1 MARTRQDSPRRG
13 FTLIEVL
20 AALIIFG
27 SIVTVLLMGTS
38 LLSQATV
45 ISEHHARAEHLAR
58 TCADTLSGRG
68 YMALSPGTSTDTIGM
83 GSHALL
89 LTSTVSDEGPRLR
102 VVTVSLRALEGDRAY
117 GVATGHA
124 VRPW

>member
-1 MARTRQDSPRRG
+1 MARSRQNSARKG
-13 FTLIEVL
+13 FTLIEVM
-20 AALIIFG
+20 AALIVFG
-27 SIVTVLLMGTS
+27 LIVTS
-38 LLSQATV
+38 LLKGISLLSEATV

-68 YMALSPGTSTDTIGM
+68 YVALSPGTSTDTISM

-117 GVATGHA
+117 GVATGYA

>member
-1 MARTRQDSPRRG
+1 MARTRRDSARPG
-13 FTLIEVL
+13 FTLIEVM
-20 AALIIFG
+20 AALIVFG
-27 SIVTVLLMGTS
+27 SIVTFLLKGIS
-38 LLSQATV
+38 LLSEATV
-45 ISEHHARAEHLAR
+45 ISERHARAEHLAR

-68 YMALSPGTSTDTIGM
+68 YAGLSPGTSTDTVSM

-89 LTSTVSDEGPRLR
+89 LTSTVSDEGSRLR

-117 GVATGHA
+117 GVATGYA

>member
-1 MARTRQDSPRRG
+1 MTRTRRDSARRG
-13 FTLIEVL
+13 FTLIEVM

-27 SIVTVLLMGTS
+27 SIVTLLLRGTS
-38 LLSQATV
+38 ALSQATV
-45 ISEHHARAEHLAR
+45 ISEHHARAAHLAR
-58 TCADTLSGRG
+58 TTADTLSGRG
-68 YMALSPGTSTDTIGM
+68 YMALSPGTSMDTIAM

-102 VVTVSLRALEGDRAY
+102 VVTVSLRALEGERAY
-117 GVATGHA
+117 GVATGYA

>member
-1 MARTRQDSPRRG
+1 MTRTRRDSARRG
-13 FTLIEVL
+13 FTLIEVM
-20 AALIIFG
+20 AALIFFG
-27 SIVTVLLMGTS
+27 LLVPSLLKGVS
-38 LLSQATV
+38 LLSEATV
-45 ISEHHARAEHLAR
+45 MSEHHARAEHLTR

-68 YMALSPGTSTDTIGM
+68 YVALSPGTSTDTVSM
-83 GSHALL
+83 GPHALL

-117 GVATGHA
+117 GVATGYA

>member
-1 MARTRQDSPRRG
+1 MTRTRRDSARRG
-13 FTLIEVL
+13 FTLIEVM

-27 SIVTVLLMGTS
+27 SIVTLLLRGTS
-38 LLSQATV
+38 ALSQATV
-45 ISEHHARAEHLAR
+45 ISERHARAEHMAR

-68 YMALSPGTSTDTIGM
+68 YMALSPGTSMDTIAM
-83 GSHALL
+83 GSDALL

-102 VVTVSLRALEGDRAY
+102 VVTVSLSALEGDRAY
-117 GVATGHA
+117 GVATGYA

>member
-1 MARTRQDSPRRG
+1 MTRTRRNSARRG
-13 FTLIEVL
+13 FTLIEVM

-27 SIVTVLLMGTS
+27 SIVTLLLRGTS
-38 LLSQATV
+38 ALSQATV
-45 ISEHHARAEHLAR
+45 ISERHARAGHMAR

-68 YMALSPGTSTDTIGM
+68 YMALSPGTSMDTIVM
-83 GSHALL
+83 DSDALL

-102 VVTVSLRALEGDRAY
+102 VVTVSLRALEGDRTY
-117 GVATGHA
+117 GVATGYA